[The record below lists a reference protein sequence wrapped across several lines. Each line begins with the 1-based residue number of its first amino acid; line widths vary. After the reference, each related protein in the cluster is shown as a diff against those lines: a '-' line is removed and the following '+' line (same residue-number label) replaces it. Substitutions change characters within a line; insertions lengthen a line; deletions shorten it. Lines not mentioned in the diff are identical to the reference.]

1 MPVEARKPGRP
12 RNPALEVRRSAEILE
27 TAAAVFAEHGFA
39 NTQVQAIADR
49 LGVGNGTVYRYFP
62 TKERLFVATVEKG
75 LHELA
80 GAMDRVMET
89 PFDPIR
95 QLEMAV
101 LEYLRFFHRRPEMV
115 ELFIQE
121 RAAFPQNPRALY
133 FTFKH
138 EEERRKHA
146 AYYERLLATGKVRAV
161 PMERLFAV
169 LGDLLYG
176 AVLTNL
182 MAARRVEP
190 DALAAD
196 ILDVILHGL
205 LAPEPAAAPA
215 KKGKRQ

>member
-1 MPVEARKPGRP
+1 MLQETRKPGRP
-12 RNPALEVRRSAEILE
+12 KNPALEARRSAEILE
-27 TAAAVFAEHGFA
+27 AAAKVFAERGFA
-39 NTQVQAIADR
+39 NTQVQEIADR
-49 LGVGNGTVYRYFP
+49 LGIGNGTVYRYFP
-62 TKERLFVATVEKG
+62 TKDKLFIATVEKG
-75 LHELA
+75 LHELSE
-80 GAMDRVMET
+80 AMDRVLAT

-95 QLEMAV
+95 QLELAI
-101 LEYLRFFHRRPEMV
+101 LEYLRFFHRRPEMA

-133 FTFKH
+133 FTFEH
-138 EEERRKHA
+138 EEERCKHA
-146 AYYERLLATGKVRAV
+146 AYFDRLIATGKVRAI

-182 MAARRVEP
+182 LADRRVEP

-205 LAPEPAAAPA
+205 LAPEPVEHPA
-215 KKGKRQ
+215 KKGKKP